1 LASFTNSNAIKYF
14 KDMEHRK
21 INFCWKGEEDKEAIR
36 LAFEKDWADKRKE
49 WMKSYKVCSLQI

>member
-1 LASFTNSNAIKYF
+1 
-14 KDMEHRK
+14 
-21 INFCWKGEEDKEAIR
+21 